1 MQLLAEAYT
10 HTLHSARPLAESLGV
25 LNWLEARGRKHQR
38 ALWLRTLFEIYRVE
52 GLVALDLC
60 WWTFA
65 AQDAVAAHLAA
76 RPGARVFEYGSG
88 ASTVWLARRAAEVHT
103 VEHDLSWSEVMRM
116 QLADVPNVRLHAIAP
131 TPRRAATAEAPSG
144 RRGYADAD
152 FADYVRAIDDV
163 PGTFDLI
170 VIDGRSR
177 AACLNHAYER
187 LAPGGLILFDDPHR
201 ARYRAALA
209 SCSLDVRHLRGLKPC
224 LPYRDGTALLR
235 RPGRAHDTS
244 AA

>member
-1 MQLLAEAYT
+1 MQLLSDSYVST
-10 HTLHSARPLAESLGV
+10 VHRARPFAERLGA
-25 LNWLEARGRKHQR
+25 LTWLEGRGRENRR

-52 GLVALDLC
+52 GLLALDLC

-88 ASTVWLARRAAEVHT
+88 ASTVWLARRAAEVHS
-103 VEHDLSWSEVMRM
+103 VEHDLGWAETMRS
-116 QLADVPNVRLHAIAP
+116 QLADRSNVHLRAVAP
-131 TPRRAATAEAPSG
+131 TRRRSTIGEAPSG

-163 PGTFDLI
+163 PGTCDVI

-177 AACLNHAYER
+177 ASCLDHARAR
-187 LAPGGLILFDDPHR
+187 LAPDGLIVFDDPHR
-201 ARYRAALA
+201 ARYRAAIA
-209 SCSLDVRHLRGLKPC
+209 SCGLEVTHFRGLKPC

-235 RPGRAHDTS
+235 RPTAANDLRA
-244 AA
+244 A

>member
-10 HTLHSARPLAESLGV
+10 HTLHSARPLAERLGL
-25 LNWLEARGRKHQR
+25 LNWLEARGREHHR

-88 ASTVWLARRAAEVHT
+88 ASTVWLARRAAEVHS
-103 VEHDLSWSEVMRM
+103 VEHDLSWAEVMRM
-116 QLADVPNVRLHAIAP
+116 QLADVPNVRLRAIPP
-131 TPRRAATAEAPSG
+131 TPRHAAIAEAPSG
-144 RRGYADAD
+144 RRGYAAVD
-152 FADYVRAIDDV
+152 FADYVREIDEV
-163 PGTFDLI
+163 TGTFDLI

-177 AACLNHAYER
+177 AACLDHAHDR
-187 LAPGGLILFDDPHR
+187 LAPDGLIVFDDPHR

-209 SCSLDVRHLRGLKPC
+209 SCNLDVRHLRGLKPC
-224 LPYRDGTALLR
+224 LPYRDGTALLC
-235 RPGRAHDTS
+235 RPGQANHRF

>member
-1 MQLLAEAYT
+1 
-10 HTLHSARPLAESLGV
+10 
-25 LNWLEARGRKHQR
+25 
-38 ALWLRTLFEIYRVE
+38 
-52 GLVALDLC
+52 VALDLC

-65 AQDAVAAHLAA
+65 AQEAVATHLAA

-88 ASTVWLARRAAEVHT
+88 ASTVWLARRAAEVHS
-103 VEHDLSWSEVMRM
+103 VEHDLSWAEVMRAH
-116 QLADVPNVRLHAIAP
+116 LADMSNVRLHAVPP
-131 TPRRAATAEAPSG
+131 TRRGAIAEAPSG

-152 FADYVRAIDDV
+152 FADYVHAIDDV

-177 AACLNHAYER
+177 VRCLEHARRR
-187 LAPGGLILFDDPHR
+187 LAPDGLVVFDDPHR

-209 SCSLDVRHLRGLKPC
+209 SCGLDVTHLRGLKPC

-235 RPGRAHDTS
+235 RNDRA
-244 AA
+244 AGMPPA

>member
-1 MQLLAEAYT
+1 MQSLSDSYVST
-10 HTLHSARPLAESLGV
+10 IHRARPLAERLGA
-25 LNWLEARGRKHQR
+25 LAWLEGRSRENRR
-38 ALWLRTLFEIYRVE
+38 ALWLRTLFEVYRVE
-52 GLVALDLC
+52 GLVALDVC

-88 ASTVWLARRAAEVHT
+88 ASTVWLARRGAEVHS
-103 VEHDLSWSEVMRM
+103 VEHDLGWAEAMRM
-116 QLADVPNVRLHAIAP
+116 QVADLPNVHLHAVAP
-131 TPRRAATAEAPSG
+131 TRRRSATAEAPSG

-177 AACLNHAYER
+177 AACLDHAQER
-187 LAPGGLILFDDPHR
+187 LAPDGLIVFDDPHR
-201 ARYRAALA
+201 ARYRAAIA
-209 SCSLDVRHLRGLKPC
+209 SCGLDVEHVRGLKPC

-235 RPGRAHDTS
+235 RS
-244 AA
+244 ARVNDLPAA

>member
-1 MQLLAEAYT
+1 MNLLAEAYVYT
-10 HTLHSARPLAESLGV
+10 VHGARPFAEQLGALA
-25 LNWLEARGRKHQR
+25 WLEARGRENR
-38 ALWLRTLFEIYRVE
+38 PALWLRTLFEVYRVE

-65 AQDAVAAHLAA
+65 AQDVVAAHLAA

-88 ASTVWLARRAAEVHT
+88 ASTVWLARRAAEVHS
-103 VEHDLSWSEVMRM
+103 VEHDLGWAEVMRA
-116 QLADVPNVRLHAIAP
+116 QLADLSDVHLHAVAP
-131 TPRRAATAEAPSG
+131 TRRRSTAAEAPSG

-177 AACLNHAYER
+177 ASCLDHARER
-187 LAPGGLILFDDPHR
+187 LAPDGLIVFDDPHR
-201 ARYRAALA
+201 ARYRAAIA
-209 SCSLDVRHLRGLKPC
+209 SCGLDIVHVRGLKPC
-224 LPYRDGTALLR
+224 LPYPDCTALLS
-235 RPGRAHDTS
+235 RPSRAHDLP